1 MRTDQRAG
9 VASRVPEATAG
20 GQAFDWLSA
29 VRGLRASADA
39 RWLTAIL
46 IVALIV
52 RVAWV
57 SSIQP
62 DPRDGRFDDTVWYYG
77 TAQHLLDGDGYVF
90 PGDSFCQFGDDIGC
104 DEHPATA
111 LWAPG
116 YSVILAGVFALPGD
130 DVAAARALNVAAGLG
145 LVLGVY
151 YLGRRLFDAR
161 AGLIAAGIVALFP
174 SLVFFSSLMLTET
187 IFGALAVGLLC
198 LAAAWTLDH
207 NGTFWRA
214 FGIGLAAGAVA
225 MVRPEGIVFAGIIVV
240 TWIVVYRSW
249 RTEWPYAAALAAGI
263 LVFVIPWT
271 VRNAVQLDAP
281 VLGTT
286 GLGVVLIQGHHPAA
300 DAYPEY
306 FIAQELTDRFEDV
319 PRPEKEVRINNT
331 GVRESIEYAVKHPGR
346 EVELVPQRFA
356 AFYRGDRGAIVWNQ
370 SEDGSDRRQLS
381 GSWAERWGV
390 VSDAYYYIV
399 LAIAVL
405 ALPLWALRS
414 GAKHLLLWGPLA
426 AYSAMW
432 AFLFVG
438 EPRYH
443 LPVLPFFAI
452 MAAAGLAALWQRG
465 ARVKDHDDPSLKAG
479 A

>member
-9 VASRVPEATAG
+9 IASGLPEAPAG
-20 GQAFDWLSA
+20 RLFALDRLAA
-29 VRGLRASADA
+29 VRGLWAAADV

-57 SSIQP
+57 ATVQP
-62 DPRDGRFDDTVWYYG
+62 DPRDGRFDDTLWYYG
-77 TAQHLLDGDGYVF
+77 TAQHLLDGDGYVV
-90 PGDSFCQFGDDIGC
+90 PGDVFCPFGDGIGC
-104 DEHPATA
+104 DEKPPTA

-116 YSVILAGVFALPGD
+116 YSAVLAAMFALPGD
-130 DVAAARALNVAAGLG
+130 DITAARALNVAAGLA

-187 IFGALAVGLLC
+187 LFGALAVGLLC

-207 NGTFWRA
+207 NGTLLRA
-214 FGIGLAAGAVA
+214 LGVGLAAGAVA

-240 TWIVVYRSW
+240 TWIAVYRSW
-249 RTEWPYAAALAAGI
+249 RSELPYAAALAAGI

-281 VLGTT
+281 VAGTT
-286 GLGVVLIQGHHPAA
+286 GLGVVLIQAHHPAA
-300 DAYPEY
+300 DAEPELL
-306 FIAQELTDRFEDV
+306 IAVQLTDRFADV
-319 PRPEKEVRINNT
+319 PRPEREIRINNT
-331 GVRESIEYAVKHPGR
+331 GVRDSIEYAINHPGR
-346 EVELVPQRFA
+346 ELGLVPDRFA
-356 AFYRGDRGAIVWNQ
+356 AFYRGDRGAMQWINNNSRSQ
-370 SEDGSDRRQLS
+370 RTILSE
-381 GSWAERWGV
+381 SWSERWGLT
-390 VSDAYYYIV
+390 SDIYYYAV
-399 LAIAVL
+399 LGVAVL
-405 ALPLWALRS
+405 ALPLWVWRS
-414 GAKHLLLWGPLA
+414 GAKFLLLWGPLA

-443 LPVLPFFAI
+443 LPLLPFFAI
-452 MAAAGLAALWQRG
+452 LAGVGLAALWQQLSRR
-465 ARVKDHDDPSLKAG
+465 AS
-479 A
+479 

>member
-9 VASRVPEATAG
+9 IASGLPEAPAG
-20 GQAFDWLSA
+20 RQHVLDWLA
-29 VRGLRASADA
+29 TARGLWASADV

-46 IVALIV
+46 VVALIV
-52 RVAWV
+52 RIAWV
-57 SSIQP
+57 ATVQP

-90 PGDSFCQFGDDIGC
+90 PGDAFCELGPGIGC
-104 DEHPATA
+104 DEHPPTA

-116 YSVILAGVFALPGD
+116 YSAVLAAMFALPGD
-130 DVAAARALNVAAGLG
+130 DIAAARALNVVAGLA

-174 SLVFFSSLMLTET
+174 SLAFFSSLVLTET
-187 IFGALAVGLLC
+187 LFAALAVGLLC

-207 NGTFWRA
+207 NGTLLRA
-214 FGIGLAAGAVA
+214 LCLGLAAGVVA

-240 TWIVVYRSW
+240 TWIAVYRSW
-249 RTEWPYAAALAAGI
+249 RTELPYAAALAAGI

-281 VLGTT
+281 VAGTT
-286 GLGVVLIQGHHPAA
+286 GLGLVLIQAHHPAA
-300 DAYPEY
+300 DAYPEF
-306 FIAQELTDRFEDV
+306 FIASELTDRFADV
-319 PRPEKEVRINNT
+319 ERPEKELRINNT
-331 GVRESIEYAVKHPGR
+331 GVRESIEYAVEHPWR
-346 EVELVPQRFA
+346 ELGLVPDRFA

-370 SEDGSDRRQLS
+370 VEDGGDRKALSSD
-381 GSWAERWGV
+381 WAERWGV
-390 VSDAYYYIV
+390 LSDVYYYAV

-405 ALPLWALRS
+405 ALPLWVRRS
-414 GAKHLLLWGPLA
+414 GAKHLLIWGPLA

-443 LPVLPFFAI
+443 LPVLPLFAVLAGI
-452 MAAAGLAALWQRG
+452 GLAALWQR
-465 ARVKDHDDPSLKAG
+465 AAPERS
-479 A
+479 